1 VSESRLLVLATG
13 NAGKARELEALLGGL
28 QLRVTL
34 LRDVAGPTEIPEPFA
49 TFRENARR
57 KAEVA
62 ARIAG
67 EWALGEDSGLS
78 VEALQ
83 GRPGV
88 YSARFAGAGQPDA
101 ERVALLLRMLEG
113 VPEPHR
119 TARFHCALCLA
130 APHGVLGEWEG
141 LCEGTITSEPR
152 GQGGFGYDP
161 IFVPRGQART
171 SAELAP
177 DGKNAISHRGLAMRR
192 FVAEVPRLLETR
204 EQVR

>member
-1 VSESRLLVLATG
+1 
-13 NAGKARELEALLGGL
+13 
-28 QLRVTL
+28 
-34 LRDVAGPTEIPEPFA
+34 
-49 TFRENARR
+49 
-57 KAEVA
+57 
-62 ARIAG
+62 
-67 EWALGEDSGLS
+67 
-78 VEALQ
+78 
-83 GRPGV
+83 
-88 YSARFAGAGQPDA
+88 
-101 ERVALLLRMLEG
+101 MLEG